1 MIKSSFDLLK
11 TVQYGGCSAK
21 IPQEKLTELLSSLPM
36 VKNANILV
44 DIEHHDDAG
53 VYKINDDLALIV
65 TTDFFPPICS
75 DPFEFGQIAATNA
88 LSDVYAMGGKALLVL
103 NLVMFP
109 SSEIEMSV
117 LGEILSGGQD
127 KINEAGAF
135 IMGGHTIED
144 SPVKYG
150 LAVVG
155 TVEPTRVIA
164 NSGAKVGQVLVLT
177 KPLGSGVLI
186 AARREGL
193 CSEEA
198 YRGAIENMKLL
209 NDVGAVVMQEFGV
222 TGATDVTGFGLLG
235 HLVKMGQASDV
246 SFEVFSNDLPV
257 LNEVH
262 QLLEDGCVPGASFR
276 NLKFVEEFVEFEKGV
291 SVERKMVCV
300 DAQTSGGL
308 LICVDEDK
316 VDQMC
321 ERLAIKYPSTSV
333 VGRVVEQSNKI
344 VKVIG

>member
-1 MIKSSFDLLK
+1 MNDKTFDLLS

-21 IPQEKLTELLSSLPM
+21 IPQEKLTALLSDLPL

-53 VYKINDDLALIV
+53 VYKINQDTALIL

-75 DPFEFGQIAATNA
+75 NAYEFGQIAAANA
-88 LSDVYAMGGKALLVL
+88 LSDVYAMGGKALLAL

-109 SSEIEMSV
+109 SVSIEMVV
-117 LGEILSGGQD
+117 LHDILQGGQS

-135 IMGGHTIED
+135 VMGGHTIED

-155 TVEPTRVIA
+155 TVDPNRVITNA
-164 NSGAKVGQVLVLT
+164 GAKFGQVLILT
-177 KPLGSGVLI
+177 KPLGSGVLV

-193 CSEEA
+193 CSEAA
-198 YRGAIENMKLL
+198 YKIAIENMKTL
-209 NDVGAVVMQEFGV
+209 NDVGAVVMQKYGV

-235 HLVKMGQASDV
+235 HLVKMGQASGV
-246 SFEVFSNDLPV
+246 SFEIEVEQLPIMS
-257 LNEVH
+257 EVV
-262 QLLEDGCVPGASFR
+262 QLLEEGCIPGAAFV
-276 NLKFVEEFVEFEKGV
+276 NLKFVEPFVDFGDA
-291 SVERKMVCV
+291 SVEMKMVTV

-308 LICVDEDK
+308 LMCVDSQYA
-316 VDQMC
+316 DQVC
-321 ERLAIKYPSTSV
+321 AELEGKYGCVSII
-333 VGRVVEQSNKI
+333 GKVVEKSEKI
-344 VKVIG
+344 IICRS